1 MKFENTF
8 AVDAPIDEVSAT
20 LLDVERV
27 APCVPGAEVLEKT
40 GDDAYQ
46 IAIKVRVGPISM
58 TYRGN
63 VEIVERDDDAHRA
76 VMRARARETRGQGTA
91 DARVDLSLTQDGGTT
106 NGTMVADVQLA
117 GRAAAMGRGVI
128 QDVSAKIVTTF
139 SQNLEAMLAGGGGA
153 VEAEAATTAG
163 GGGAAGPAQPT
174 TAAAGARAARG
185 GGGGGAGGARGAGGG
200 GGGDPAEPTTAAA
213 GAGTARGDG
222 TAGAAAGAAG
232 TGAGGGEPQATG
244 PEAPPAAGAAT
255 GGGAPSTPQATGAEA
270 GGGPEAAPATAA
282 PPPGTAGAPKPPT
295 PPQPA
300 GGAEES
306 SLPVGQILG
315 SVLLSRLKDPKVI
328 AGIGAT
334 AVGIAVIRRLTR

>member
-8 AVDAPIDEVSAT
+8 AVDAPIDEVYAT

-46 IAIKVRVGPISM
+46 VAIKVRVGPISM

-63 VEIVERDDDAHRA
+63 VEIVERDEAAHRA

-91 DARVDLSLTQDGGTT
+91 DARVDLSLTEDGATT

-153 VEAEAATTAG
+153 AEA
-163 GGGAAGPAQPT
+163 
-174 TAAAGARAARG
+174 
-185 GGGGGAGGARGAGGG
+185 
-200 GGGDPAEPTTAAA
+200 AEPTTA
-213 GAGTARGDG
+213 GAGTAGGDG
-222 TAGAAAGAAG
+222 TAGAGAGAS
-232 TGAGGGEPQATG
+232 GGEPQATG
-244 PEAPPAAGAAT
+244 PEAPPAPGAAT

-270 GGGPEAAPATAA
+270 GGGPEAAPVTAA

-295 PPQPA
+295 PPRPA
-300 GGAEES
+300 APAEES
-306 SLPVGQILG
+306 SLPVGQIIG

-334 AVGIAVIRRLTR
+334 VVGIAVVRRLTR

>member
-8 AVDAPIDEVSAT
+8 AVDAPIDEVYAT

-46 IAIKVRVGPISM
+46 VAIKVRVGPISM

-63 VEIVERDDDAHRA
+63 VEIVERDEAAHRA

-91 DARVDLSLTQDGGTT
+91 DARVDLSLTQDGATT

-163 GGGAAGPAQPT
+163 GGGAGD
-174 TAAAGARAARG
+174 TAAGDVAAAP
-185 GGGGGAGGARGAGGG
+185 GGAATGGAAPAGDESQG
-200 GGGDPAEPTTAAA
+200 
-213 GAGTARGDG
+213 
-222 TAGAAAGAAG
+222 
-232 TGAGGGEPQATG
+232 TG
-244 PEAPPAAGAAT
+244 PEAP
-255 GGGAPSTPQATGAEA
+255 
-270 GGGPEAAPATAA
+270 AAP
-282 PPPGTAGAPKPPT
+282 GA
-295 PPQPA
+295 
-300 GGAEES
+300 
-306 SLPVGQILG
+306 
-315 SVLLSRLKDPKVI
+315 
-328 AGIGAT
+328 
-334 AVGIAVIRRLTR
+334 

>member
-8 AVDAPIDEVSAT
+8 AVDAPIDEVYAT

-46 IAIKVRVGPISM
+46 VAIKVRVGPISM

-63 VEIVERDDDAHRA
+63 VEIIDRDESAHRA

-91 DARVDLSLTQDGGTT
+91 DARVDLSLTQDGATT

-153 VEAEAATTAG
+153 AE
-163 GGGAAGPAQPT
+163 PS
-174 TAAAGARAARG
+174 
-185 GGGGGAGGARGAGGG
+185 
-200 GGGDPAEPTTAAA
+200 EPTTAAA
-213 GAGTARGDG
+213 GAGTAGGDG
-222 TAGAAAGAAG
+222 TGGGRGGGGAGPAEPTPAAAGAGTAG
-232 TGAGGGEPQATG
+232 GDGRAGAAGGAAGAGRGGGEPQATG
-244 PEAPPAAGAAT
+244 PEAPPA
-255 GGGAPSTPQATGAEA
+255 
-270 GGGPEAAPATAA
+270 
-282 PPPGTAGAPKPPT
+282 
-295 PPQPA
+295 
-300 GGAEES
+300 
-306 SLPVGQILG
+306 
-315 SVLLSRLKDPKVI
+315 
-328 AGIGAT
+328 
-334 AVGIAVIRRLTR
+334 

>member
-8 AVDAPIDEVSAT
+8 AVDAPIDEVYAT

-27 APCVPGAEVLEKT
+27 APCVPGAEGLEKT

-46 IAIKVRVGPISM
+46 VAIKVRVGPISM

-63 VEIVERDDDAHRA
+63 VEIIDRDESAHRA

-91 DARVDLSLTQDGGTT
+91 DARVDLSLTQDGATT

-153 VEAEAATTAG
+153 AE
-163 GGGAAGPAQPT
+163 PS
-174 TAAAGARAARG
+174 
-185 GGGGGAGGARGAGGG
+185 
-200 GGGDPAEPTTAAA
+200 EPTTAAA
-213 GAGTARGDG
+213 GAGTAGGDG

-232 TGAGGGEPQATG
+232 AAGAGAAGGEPQATG
-244 PEAPPAAGAAT
+244 PEAPAAPGAAT

-270 GGGPEAAPATAA
+270 GGGPEAAPVTAA
-282 PPPGTAGAPKPPT
+282 PPPGTAGAPPPPT
-295 PPQPA
+295 PPPPPA
-300 GGAEES
+300 PPGGS
-306 SLPVGQILG
+306 PPPP
-315 SVLLSRLKDPKVI
+315 RP
-328 AGIGAT
+328 T
-334 AVGIAVIRRLTR
+334 PRPPPRPP